1 MSLCSSVYE
10 MRNTATKPG
19 RPMITNTSTAGNVRI
34 FFFSRWHYTGLRVY
48 EDLKSIFTLVPWIP
62 ALTLNAVLY
71 LAAAPKA
78 AGVQVRIA
86 NTITIFYG

>member
-1 MSLCSSVYE
+1 M
-10 MRNTATKPG
+10 
-19 RPMITNTSTAGNVRI
+19 
-34 FFFSRWHYTGLRVY
+34 RVY
-48 EDLKSIFTLVPWIP
+48 EDLRSVFTLVPSIP
-62 ALTLNAVLY
+62 ALTLNAMLY